1 MCGYHGREEER
12 RKKHRRRL
20 SRRKRERKWQE
31 KKVISL
37 TFCRESQYG
46 HLKMVGIRVLLQVK
60 RRMR

>member
-1 MCGYHGREEER
+1 MCGYYGREEER

-20 SRRKRERKWQE
+20 SRRKRERRRQE
-31 KKVISL
+31 RKVIFL

-46 HLKMVGIRVLLQVK
+46 HLKTVGIHVLLQMT